1 MVKTGSRASNAS
13 RAISEIM
20 TMRKTVALLLLAS
33 FPWLPT
39 FGLDNSSAPAVAAPS
54 GASAPVN
61 VAPAQAP
68 SGAVPTAAEINR
80 PIRDKWALVVG
91 VSKFQNN
98 TVPTLRY
105 AAKDARDFRNFLVN
119 EANFA
124 PDHVRLLLDEDA
136 TQRRVVSELGSKFLA
151 RVAKPDDVVVL
162 FFSTHGS
169 PSQLDLKGKN
179 FLLSTDSDPEDLFAT
194 GIKMDDL
201 MLYAKQRI
209 TCDRIFV
216 VLDACHASG
225 IAPGEKG
232 VGRVPVIDPEE
243 LAQGSGK
250 LIICSSSPEESS
262 WESKRYQNGIF
273 TRKLLEGLRASGK
286 RTTLGEAFEF
296 VEKSVAAEVQEDYA
310 AKQTPVKRSM
320 WNGNDLVL
328 AVPAAAPQAVPVSV
342 TSGLLPDS
350 TMPKIPPK
358 PGGKP
363 IAGSPGDVLMRKG
376 EAELAK
382 NPPHAIELL
391 KKSLTMAGTDLA
403 RANYSLGRAYAA
415 CSMNK
420 EAMVAYRASIAA
432 DRSSPSAVLA
442 TQALNGGGAATRSS
456 ATSTGSRTGGY
467 AATAPVTYQNYSNTT
482 MWREGANNQNRNFTA
497 PAGGVSSGGSIPTS
511 VIDQIGKISPVAD
524 INPPAGRL
532 AASLD
537 TLEEGD
543 CAARIVYAEKQYNYA
558 ESCLRRA
565 KTYLQPYFGSMPE
578 QCRALAQ
585 PFETYKD
592 HWQCI
597 LNEEQKLQDTLVQH
611 NAAKRAGTFGGY
623 GGGYGYAG
631 TTNNGTNCNTNQGGS
646 QYSIGGQG
654 YGYKHK

>member
-1 MVKTGSRASNAS
+1 
-13 RAISEIM
+13 
-20 TMRKTVALLLLAS
+20 MRKTVALLLLAS

-39 FGLDNSSAPAVAAPS
+39 FGLDNSSAPAVTAPS

-61 VAPAQAP
+61 AAPAQAP

-91 VSKFQNN
+91 VSKFQNK

-124 PDHVRLLLDEDA
+124 PDHVRLLLDDDA
-136 TQRRVVSELGSKFLA
+136 TQRRVVSELGSKFLV

-169 PSQLDLKGKN
+169 PSQLDVKGKN
-179 FLLSTDSDPEDLFAT
+179 FLLSTDSDPDDLFAT

-201 MLYAKQRI
+201 MVYAKERI
-209 TCDRIFV
+209 NCDRIFV

-232 VGRVPVIDPEE
+232 VGRIPLIDPEE
-243 LAQGSGK
+243 LSQGSGK

-262 WESKRYQNGIF
+262 WESKRYQNGVF
-273 TRKLLEGLRASGK
+273 TRKLLEGLRANGK
-286 RTTLGEAFEF
+286 RTTLGEAFQF

-310 AKQTPVKRSM
+310 AKQTPVMRSK

-328 AVPAAAPQAVPVSV
+328 AVPSAAPQTVPVAV

-350 TMPKIPPK
+350 TMPKAQPK
-358 PGGKP
+358 PVLKP
-363 IAGSPGDVLMRKG
+363 VAGSAGDVLMKKG
-376 EAELAK
+376 EAELAR
-382 NPPHAIELL
+382 NNAGNAIDFLRRAL
-391 KKSLTMAGTDLA
+391 FMPGTDLA
-403 RANYSLGRAYAA
+403 RANYSLGKAYAA
-415 CSMNK
+415 TGK
-420 EAMVAYRASIAA
+420 TREAAAAYRASIAA
-432 DRSSPSAVLA
+432 DKFSPSAVLA
-442 TQALNGGGAATRSS
+442 TQALNGGVVPTTGAA
-456 ATSTGSRTGGY
+456 AGY
-467 AATAPVTYQNYSNTT
+467 SYSGAQNYQNYTNRST
-482 MWREGANNQNRNFTA
+482 WGEGANSQNRGYAGAGSNAA
-497 PAGGVSSGGSIPTS
+497 PPSGGRVPGNIVAGLPKLS
-511 VIDQIGKISPVAD
+511 VGRGDPSPA
-524 INPPAGRL
+524 
-532 AASLD
+532 AASLQNSLD
-537 TLEEGD
+537 SLDESD
-543 CAARIVYAEKQYNYA
+543 CSTRVLSAEKQYAYA
-558 ESCLRRA
+558 DITLQA
-565 KTYLQPYFGSMPE
+565 VKNQLQPYFNSARSHCLE
-578 QCRALAQ
+578 LAQ
-585 PFETYKD
+585 PYEEYKN
-592 HWQCI
+592 HCLCVMQ
-597 LNEEQKLQDTLVQH
+597 EERKLQGALQSH
-611 NAAKRAGTFGGY
+611 IQAKRAGTYGGF

>member
-39 FGLDNSSAPAVAAPS
+39 FGLDNSSAPAVTAPS

-61 VAPAQAP
+61 AAPAQAP

-91 VSKFQNN
+91 VSKFQNK

-124 PDHVRLLLDEDA
+124 PDHVRLLLDDDA
-136 TQRRVVSELGSKFLA
+136 TQRRVVSELGSKFLV

-169 PSQLDLKGKN
+169 PSQLDVKGKN
-179 FLLSTDSDPEDLFAT
+179 FLLSTDSDPDDLFAT

-201 MLYAKQRI
+201 MVYAKERI
-209 TCDRIFV
+209 NCDRIFV

-232 VGRVPVIDPEE
+232 VGRIPLIDPEE
-243 LAQGSGK
+243 LSQGSGK

-262 WESKRYQNGIF
+262 WESKRYQNGVF
-273 TRKLLEGLRASGK
+273 TRKLLEGLRANGK
-286 RTTLGEAFEF
+286 RTTLGEAFQF

-310 AKQTPVKRSM
+310 AKQTPVMRSK

-328 AVPAAAPQAVPVSV
+328 AVPSAAPQTVPVAV

-350 TMPKIPPK
+350 TMPKAQPK
-358 PGGKP
+358 PVLKP
-363 IAGSPGDVLMRKG
+363 VAGSAGDVLMKKG
-376 EAELAK
+376 EAELAR
-382 NPPHAIELL
+382 NNAGNAIDFLRRAL
-391 KKSLTMAGTDLA
+391 FMPGTDLA
-403 RANYSLGRAYAA
+403 RANYSLGKAYAA
-415 CSMNK
+415 TGK
-420 EAMVAYRASIAA
+420 TREAAAAYRASIAA
-432 DRSSPSAVLA
+432 DKFSPSAVLA
-442 TQALNGGGAATRSS
+442 TQALNGGVVPTTGAA
-456 ATSTGSRTGGY
+456 AGY
-467 AATAPVTYQNYSNTT
+467 SYSGAQNYQNYTNRST
-482 MWREGANNQNRNFTA
+482 WGEGANSQNRGYAGAGSNAA
-497 PAGGVSSGGSIPTS
+497 PPSGGRVPGNIVAGLPKLS
-511 VIDQIGKISPVAD
+511 VGRGDPSPA
-524 INPPAGRL
+524 
-532 AASLD
+532 AASLQNSLD
-537 TLEEGD
+537 SLDESD
-543 CAARIVYAEKQYNYA
+543 CSTRVLSAEKQYAYA
-558 ESCLRRA
+558 DITLQA
-565 KTYLQPYFGSMPE
+565 VKNQLQPYFNSARSHCLE
-578 QCRALAQ
+578 LAQ
-585 PFETYKD
+585 PYEEYKN
-592 HWQCI
+592 HCLCVMQ
-597 LNEEQKLQDTLVQH
+597 EERKLQGALQSH
-611 NAAKRAGTFGGY
+611 IQAKRAGTYGGF